1 MSEFMYTELSTVK
14 AYNGKLF
21 FAYIESPLSP
31 VALNWNNKALFELHR
46 LFKVNSSEV
55 TTFFSFCQSPKI

>member
-21 FAYIESPLSP
+21 FAYIESYGAF
-31 VALNWNNKALFELHR
+31 VACCIEL
-46 LFKVNSSEV
+46 E
-55 TTFFSFCQSPKI
+55 Q